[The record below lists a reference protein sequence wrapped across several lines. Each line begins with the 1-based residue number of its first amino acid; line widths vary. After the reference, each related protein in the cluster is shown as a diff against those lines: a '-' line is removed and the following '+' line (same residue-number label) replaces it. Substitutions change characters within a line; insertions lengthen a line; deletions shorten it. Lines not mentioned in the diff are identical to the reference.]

1 MTSWKVVDIVTG
13 FGRPNPDPR
22 TIPVRHAFGT
32 KEIQQKVTLMH
43 SLAFSRL
50 SFICTCFALLSVQ
63 AQAQSVSTDRKL
75 VWEDNFEG
83 DALDYSKWG
92 VEVNAF
98 GGGNG
103 ELQIFTDRKEN
114 VRVAGGHLVLEARRD
129 NANMM
134 GTKREYSSGRVRTK
148 NRGDWKYG
156 RIEVRAKLPAGA
168 GLWPAI
174 WMLPTGDKYGG
185 WAKSGEIDIMEFR
198 GQNTNEV
205 LGTLHYGDA
214 WPNNVS
220 SGDAYKLPQGNFTDD
235 FHTFAIDW
243 QKGKI
248 QWFIDGKLVQTQTKW
263 NSTGGAFPA
272 PFDQKFHLLLNLSVV
287 GGSLGPVGANT
298 KFPAQYLID
307 HVRVYQ

>member
-1 MTSWKVVDIVTG
+1 MQS
-13 FGRPNPDPR
+13 F
-22 TIPVRHAFGT
+22 AFP
-32 KEIQQKVTLMH
+32 QL
-43 SLAFSRL
+43 F
-50 SFICTCFALLSVQ
+50 FICNCIALLMVP
-63 AQAQSVSTDRKL
+63 AQAQEPSGGTGRKL
-75 VWEDNFEG
+75 VWEDNFDG
-83 DALDYSKWG
+83 DSLDYSKWG
-92 VEVNAF
+92 IEVNAF

-114 VRVAGGHLVLEARRD
+114 VRVAGGNLILEARRD

-214 WPNNVS
+214 WPNNAS
-220 SGDAYKLPQGNFTDD
+220 SGKEYKLPQGNFAED
-235 FHTFAIDW
+235 FHTFAIEW
-243 QKGKI
+243 QAGKI
-248 QWFIDGKLVQTQTKW
+248 QWFVDGKLVQTQTKW
-263 NSTGGAFPA
+263 SSTGGVFPA
-272 PFDQKFHLLLNLSVV
+272 PFDQKFHLLLNLSVGGGFV
-287 GGSLGPVGANT
+287 GSVGANT

-307 HVRVYQ
+307 YVRVYQ